1 MKVTVMDLLI
11 EERKLLPRLLL
22 GDSRGLGPSVEVL
35 PLVQGKTSIA
45 ATNTTAIV
53 ELRSDGSSGA

>member
-35 PLVQGKTSIA
+35 ALVQGKTSIA
-45 ATNTTAIV
+45 ATNTT
-53 ELRSDGSSGA
+53 E